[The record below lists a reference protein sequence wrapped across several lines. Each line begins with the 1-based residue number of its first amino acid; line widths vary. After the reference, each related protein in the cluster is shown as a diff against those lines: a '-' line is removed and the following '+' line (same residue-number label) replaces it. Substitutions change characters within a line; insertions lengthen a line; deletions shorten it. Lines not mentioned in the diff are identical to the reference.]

1 MLGHTTK
8 VVEECLKAY
17 ICVNHHSMQFL
28 KNLLTS
34 VLGTLIA
41 FGLFF
46 VLFLIIIAGASAS
59 LGAEEAVVVKENSV
73 LQLNIDKPVLD
84 RSPTEFEFGAALGME
99 AESLGLDKI
108 LASIRKA
115 TDDDRIMGISIEH
128 TFLQSGMSQT
138 QAIRKELNNF
148 RESGKFI
155 YAYHDVY
162 TQKDY
167 YLASVA
173 DSVFVHPEGGIDFR
187 GLSAEVL
194 YYKSLQEKSGVQ
206 MEVIRHGAYKS
217 AVEPFLSDRMSE
229 ENRLQIGSLLNSIWD
244 EISKGVAD
252 RSQLDIENVN
262 TIATSVQGSNPEKAL
277 QVGLI
282 DGMLLRRGYEAL
294 LKSKLGLEEDDKLN
308 TIKLTDYQKTT
319 STSLGKGSD
328 RIAVVYAQGEI
339 IYGEGS
345 EQVIGQELM
354 IKTLKKL
361 KKNDR
366 VKGVVLRIDSPG
378 GSALSSELIWQEIEQ
393 LNMDKP
399 VVVSMGDVAASG
411 GYYIA
416 CGADA
421 IFAEP
426 NTITGSIGVFGVL
439 PNVSKLANRWGISA
453 EQVTTHPNAQLYSPM
468 EPLSDSARSE
478 ITEQIERIYDT
489 FLDRVAQGRGMSVE
503 EVDAVAQGR
512 VWSGTE
518 ALEIG
523 LVDSLGGLEDA
534 VLHVAELAGTETYKT
549 VDYPKFEDD
558 FESFLE
564 SLQRG
569 PFGFEFMGYSINDFE
584 ALLPKNISVQERI
597 QARLPFALEIR

>member
-1 MLGHTTK
+1 
-8 VVEECLKAY
+8 
-17 ICVNHHSMQFL
+17 MQFL

-59 LGAEEAVVVKENSV
+59 LGEEDTVLVKENSV
-73 LQLNIDKPVLD
+73 LQLTLNKPVVD
-84 RSPTEFEFGAALGME
+84 RSPTEFEFGEALGL
-99 AESLGLDKI
+99 ESEMLGLNKI
-108 LASIRKA
+108 LASIDKA
-115 TDDDRIMGISIEH
+115 ANDDRIKGISIEH
-128 TFLQSGMSQT
+128 TFLQTGMAQT
-138 QAIRKELNNF
+138 QAIRKALQNF
-148 RESGKFI
+148 RDSGKFI
-155 YAYHDVY
+155 YAYHEIY

-167 YLASVA
+167 FLASVA
-173 DSVFVHPEGGIDFR
+173 DSVFVHPEGGVDFR
-187 GLSAEVL
+187 GLSSEVL
-194 YYKSLQEKSGVQ
+194 YFKSLQEKSGVQ

-229 ENRLQIGSLLNSIWD
+229 ENRIQIGSLLNNIWD
-244 EISKGVAD
+244 EMSKGVAD
-252 RSQLDIENVN
+252 RAQLDLEQINE
-262 TIATSVQGSNPEKAL
+262 IATHVQGVMPQQAQE
-277 QVGLI
+277 VGLI

-308 TIKLTDYQKTT
+308 SIQLTDYQKTV
-319 STSLGKGSD
+319 STTLGKGSD

-345 EQVIGQELM
+345 EQVIGQELL

-361 KKNDR
+361 KKSER

-378 GSALSSELIWQEIEQ
+378 GSALASELIWQEVEQ
-393 LNMDKP
+393 LNIEKP

-426 NTITGSIGVFGVL
+426 TTITGSIGVFGVL
-439 PNVSKLANRWGISA
+439 PNVSKLANRWGIHA
-453 EQVTTHPNAQLYSPM
+453 EQVTTHPNAMLYSPM
-468 EPLSDSARSE
+468 EPMSSKARAE
-478 ITEQIERIYDT
+478 ITMQIERVYDT
-489 FLDRVAQGRGMSVE
+489 FLDRVAQGRGMSIE

-523 LVDSLGGLEDA
+523 LVDRLGGLEDA
-534 VLHVAELAGTETYKT
+534 VTHVAELAGTETYKT
-549 VDYPKFEDD
+549 VDYPKFDAD
-558 FESFLE
+558 FDSFLE

-569 PFGFEFMGYSINDFE
+569 PLGFSFWGYAADDLKS
-584 ALLPKNISVQERI
+584 LLPKDISVHERI
-597 QARLPFALEIR
+597 QARMPFALEIR

>member
-1 MLGHTTK
+1 
-8 VVEECLKAY
+8 
-17 ICVNHHSMQFL
+17 MQFL

-59 LGAEEAVVVKENSV
+59 LGAEEAVMVKENSV
-73 LQLNIDKPVLD
+73 LKLNINKPILD
-84 RSPTEFEFGAALGME
+84 RSPTEFEFEAALGLE
-99 AESLGLDKI
+99 PENLGLDKI
-108 LASIRKA
+108 LASINKA
-115 TDDDRIMGISIEH
+115 ADDDRIKGISIEH
-128 TFLQSGMSQT
+128 TFLQSGMAQT
-138 QAIRKELNNF
+138 QAIRKAMKAF
-148 RESGKFI
+148 RESGKFV

-173 DSVFVHPEGGIDFR
+173 DSVFVHPEGGVDFR
-187 GLSAEVL
+187 GLSSEVL
-194 YYKSLQEKSGVQ
+194 YFKSLQEKTGVQ

-217 AVEPFLSDRMSE
+217 AVEPFLNDRMSE

-244 EISKGVAD
+244 EISMGVAD
-252 RSQLDIENVN
+252 RSQLDVDKVN
-262 TIATSVQGSNPEKAL
+262 EIATYVQGVMPEQA
-277 QVGLI
+277 QEVGLI

-308 TIKLTDYQKTT
+308 SIELTDYQKTAA
-319 STSLGKGSD
+319 TSLGKGSD

-345 EQVIGQELM
+345 EQVIGQELL

-361 KKNDR
+361 KKSER

-378 GSALSSELIWQEIEQ
+378 GSALASELIWQEIEQ
-393 LNMDKP
+393 LNMEKP

-439 PNVSKLANRWGISA
+439 PNVSELANRWGINA
-453 EQVTTHPNAQLYSPM
+453 EQVATHPNAMLYSPM
-468 EPLSDSARSE
+468 EPMSSAARSE
-478 ITEQIERIYDT
+478 IKLQIERIYDT

-512 VWSGTE
+512 VWSGAE

-523 LVDSLGGLEDA
+523 LVDELGGLEDA
-534 VLHVAELAGTETYKT
+534 VRHVAELAGTEAFKT

-558 FESFLE
+558 FNSFME

-569 PFGFEFMGYSINDFE
+569 PFGLSFMGYSLDEIESLF
-584 ALLPKNISVQERI
+584 PQNISVQERI
-597 QARLPFALEIR
+597 QARMSFALEIR

>member
-1 MLGHTTK
+1 
-8 VVEECLKAY
+8 
-17 ICVNHHSMQFL
+17 MQFL

-59 LGAEEAVVVKENSV
+59 LGEEDTVLVKENSV
-73 LQLNIDKPVLD
+73 LQLSLNKPVVD
-84 RSPTEFEFGAALGME
+84 RSPTEFEFGEALGL
-99 AESLGLDKI
+99 ESEMLGLNKI
-108 LASIRKA
+108 LASIDKA
-115 TDDDRIMGISIEH
+115 ANDDRIKGISIEH
-128 TFLQSGMSQT
+128 TFLQTGMAQT
-138 QAIRKELNNF
+138 QAIRKALQNF
-148 RESGKFI
+148 RDSGKFI
-155 YAYHDVY
+155 YAYHEIY

-167 YLASVA
+167 FLASVA
-173 DSVFVHPEGGIDFR
+173 DSVFVHPEGGVDFR
-187 GLSAEVL
+187 GLSSEVL
-194 YYKSLQEKSGVQ
+194 YFKSLQEKSGVQ

-229 ENRLQIGSLLNSIWD
+229 ENRIQIGSLLNNIWD
-244 EISKGVAD
+244 EMSKGVAD
-252 RSQLDIENVN
+252 RAQLDLEQINE
-262 TIATSVQGSNPEKAL
+262 IATHVQGVMPQQAQE
-277 QVGLI
+277 VGLI

-308 TIKLTDYQKTT
+308 SIQLTDYQKTV
-319 STSLGKGSD
+319 STTLGKGSD

-345 EQVIGQELM
+345 EQVIGQELL

-361 KKNDR
+361 KKSER

-378 GSALSSELIWQEIEQ
+378 GSALASELIWQEVEQ
-393 LNMDKP
+393 LNIEKP

-426 NTITGSIGVFGVL
+426 TTITGSIGVFGVL
-439 PNVSKLANRWGISA
+439 PNVSKLANRWGIHA
-453 EQVTTHPNAQLYSPM
+453 EQVTTHPNAMLYSPM
-468 EPLSDSARSE
+468 EPMTSGARAE
-478 ITEQIERIYDT
+478 ITMQIERVYDT

-523 LVDSLGGLEDA
+523 LVDRLGGLEDA
-534 VLHVAELAGTETYKT
+534 VTHVAELAGTETYKI
-549 VDYPKFEDD
+549 VDYPKFDAD
-558 FESFLE
+558 FDSFLE

-569 PFGFEFMGYSINDFE
+569 PFGFSFWGYAADDLKS
-584 ALLPKNISVQERI
+584 LLPKDISVHERI
-597 QARLPFALEIR
+597 QARMPFALEIR

>member
-1 MLGHTTK
+1 
-8 VVEECLKAY
+8 
-17 ICVNHHSMQFL
+17 MQFL

-59 LGAEEAVVVKENSV
+59 LGAEEAVMVKENSV
-73 LQLNIDKPVLD
+73 IKLNINKPILD
-84 RSPTEFEFGAALGME
+84 RSPTEFAFEAALGLE
-99 AESLGLDKI
+99 PENLGLDKI
-108 LASIRKA
+108 LASIDKA
-115 TDDDRIMGISIEH
+115 ANDDRIKGISIEH
-128 TFLQSGMSQT
+128 TFLQSGMAQT
-138 QAIRKELNNF
+138 QAIRKALKAF
-148 RESGKFI
+148 RESGKFV
-155 YAYHDVY
+155 YAYHDLY

-173 DSVFVHPEGGIDFR
+173 DSVFVHPEGGVDFR
-187 GLSAEVL
+187 GLSSEVL
-194 YYKSLQEKSGVQ
+194 YFKSLQEKSGVQ

-217 AVEPFLSDRMSE
+217 AVEPFLNDRMSE

-244 EISKGVAD
+244 EISMGVAD
-252 RSQLDIENVN
+252 RSQLDVDKVN
-262 TIATSVQGSNPEKAL
+262 EIATYVQGVMPEQA
-277 QVGLI
+277 QEVGLI

-308 TIKLTDYQKTT
+308 SIELTDYQKTAA
-319 STSLGKGSD
+319 TSLGKGSD

-345 EQVIGQELM
+345 EQVIGQELL

-361 KKNDR
+361 KKSER

-378 GSALSSELIWQEIEQ
+378 GSALASELIWQEIEQ
-393 LNMDKP
+393 LNMEKP

-439 PNVSKLANRWGISA
+439 PNVSELANRWGINA
-453 EQVTTHPNAQLYSPM
+453 EQVATHPNAMLYSPM
-468 EPLSDSARSE
+468 EPMSSAARSE
-478 ITEQIERIYDT
+478 IKLQIERIYDT

-518 ALEIG
+518 ALEVG
-523 LVDSLGGLEDA
+523 LVDELGGLEDA
-534 VLHVAELAGTETYKT
+534 VRHVAELAGTEAFKT

-558 FESFLE
+558 FNSFME

-569 PFGFEFMGYSINDFE
+569 PFGLSFMGYSLDEIESLF
-584 ALLPKNISVQERI
+584 PQNISVQERI
-597 QARLPFALEIR
+597 QARMPFALEIR